1 MPAITQDPRKLNKL
15 KTKPVNT
22 SNLNGESLNG
32 ILKRLRRIEGQVRG
46 LQKMI
51 AEGRPCEEVLT
62 QMSATQRAMESASA
76 LILQEF
82 LTLCAAEIA
91 KGDSK
96 KPAQI
101 AAVLRKFA
109 K

>member
-1 MPAITQDPRKLNKL
+1 M
-15 KTKPVNT
+15 NT
-22 SNLNGESLNG
+22 TNLNGETLNG

-46 LQKMI
+46 LQKMVE
-51 AEGRPCEEVLT
+51 EGRSCEEVLT
-62 QMSATQRAMESASA
+62 QMAATKKAMESAST

-101 AAVLRKFA
+101 AEVLRKFA